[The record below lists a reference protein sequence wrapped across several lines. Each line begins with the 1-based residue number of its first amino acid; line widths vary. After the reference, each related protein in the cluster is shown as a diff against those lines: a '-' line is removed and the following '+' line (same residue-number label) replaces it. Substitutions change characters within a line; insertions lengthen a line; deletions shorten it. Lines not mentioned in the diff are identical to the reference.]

1 MFKISCKELTNTEC
15 DFVSEGETA
24 EEAKANFYKHGAE
37 SSLHKEAHENAT
49 DEEKEIFSKKVD
61 EYLSFRGE

>member
-37 SSLHKEAHENAT
+37 SSLHKEAYENAT
-49 DEEKEIFSKKVD
+49 DEEKANFSKKID
-61 EYLSFRGE
+61 EHLSSQGE